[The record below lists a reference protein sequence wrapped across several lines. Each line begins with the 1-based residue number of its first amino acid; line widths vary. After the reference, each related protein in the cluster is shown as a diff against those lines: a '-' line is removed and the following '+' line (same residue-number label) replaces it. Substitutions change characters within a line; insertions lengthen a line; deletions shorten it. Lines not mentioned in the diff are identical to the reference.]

1 MVAKTGSQVELA
13 KKEFRPDFTVQYM
26 YQNTDRKFRDYYMA
40 GISVTLPNRGRH
52 KAELAEAEATRDQ
65 ANKQLEAEVQQR
77 LAEVQDQYVVAQ
89 TSAEQ
94 LRIYKGGLIPQSN
107 ATFQSA
113 LGAYKANRQDFET
126 LLSAFMDVLSLEIAY
141 QRELA
146 DHEVALAR
154 LEMLTGVSF
163 Q

>member
-1 MVAKTGSQVELA
+1 
-13 KKEFRPDFTVQYM
+13 
-26 YQNTDRKFRDYYMA
+26 
-40 GISVTLPNRGRH
+40 
-52 KAELAEAEATRDQ
+52 
-65 ANKQLEAEVQQR
+65 
-77 LAEVQDQYVVAQ
+77 
-89 TSAEQ
+89 
-94 LRIYKGGLIPQSN
+94 LIPQSN

-113 LGAYKANRQDFET
+113 LAAYQANRQDFET
-126 LLSAFMDVLSLEIAY
+126 LLASFMDVLNLEIEY